1 MPLAKIA
8 ETLRAGAAGI
18 VATLVDLGVLALL
31 VSVFHVDAR
40 IASIPALLAGG
51 VANFVGNRWFVFR
64 ATSPGSSLAKQA
76 AGYSV
81 VEIVA
86 LGFNALLFDV
96 VLRVFPIL
104 RAAYAVVRLV
114 TSNLV
119 FLGWSLPMWRRVF
132 RTETR
137 VSRYSPA
144 P

>member
-40 IASIPALLAGG
+40 VASIPALLAGG
-51 VANFVGNRWFVFR
+51 IANFIGNRWFAFR
-64 ATSPGSSLAKQA
+64 ASSGSLAKQA
-76 AGYSV
+76 VGYSA

-86 LGFNALLFDV
+86 LVLNALLFEV
-96 VLRVFPIL
+96 VLRVFPIV
-104 RAAYAVVRLV
+104 RAAYAVVRLA

-119 FLGWSLPMWRRVF
+119 FVGWSLPMWRRVF
-132 RTETR
+132 VPE
-137 VSRYSPA
+137 VRYA
-144 P
+144 VEA

>member
-40 IASIPALLAGG
+40 VASIPALLAGG
-51 VANFVGNRWFVFR
+51 VANFIGNRWFAFR
-64 ATSPGSSLAKQA
+64 ASSGSLAKQA
-76 AGYSV
+76 VGYSA

-86 LGFNALLFDV
+86 LVLNALLFEV
-96 VLRVFPIL
+96 VLRVFPIV

-119 FLGWSLPMWRRVF
+119 FVGWSLPMWRRVF
-132 RTETR
+132 VPE
-137 VSRYSPA
+137 VRYA
-144 P
+144 VEA